1 MIPEPSQE
9 EMGTVRTEAGQA
21 SGLIVMATARTEA
34 GHASGLIV
42 LAWSVMYR
50 LIRSSGR
57 LRLRGSWVIVA
68 LFAHV
73 ALTTPGFAMQARR
86 EAADAPAQGT
96 AGHSPPARAARGPVT
111 KGATTGLP
119 LPRYATLRADKVNL
133 RRGPGTRY
141 PIDWVFRRRHL
152 PIRVIRE
159 YGPWRQIRTVDHVEG
174 WFLGSCSA
182 RGGASS
188 SPATTRDSAAV
199 PTRPP
204 ARSPSWKPG
213 SSAGWISAAAVM
225 RGARWQWT
233 GSAGSC
239 SGPTSGAPSR
249 ANGLIDAARQPRA
262 RGGSPAPTRAPG
274 RDRPR
279 WTCLDGHASMDTPR
293 WQPKPSRCSLRAV
306 QAGRRSQ

>member
-9 EMGTVRTEAGQA
+9 EMATVRTEAGQA

-50 LIRSSGR
+50 LIRAPGR
-57 LRLRGSWVIVA
+57 LRPGGPWVIAA

-73 ALTTPGFAMQARR
+73 ALTTPGFAMQARG
-86 EAADAPAQGT
+86 ESADAPAQGT

-152 PIRVIRE
+152 PVRVIRE

-174 WFLGSCSA
+174 WVLGSLLSA
-182 RGGASS
+182 RRGFIV
-188 SPATTRDSAAV
+188 TRNH
-199 PTRPP
+199 TRL
-204 ARSPSWKPG
+204 
-213 SSAGWISAAAVM
+213 
-225 RGARWQWT
+225 
-233 GSAGSC
+233 
-239 SGPTSGAPSR
+239 SR
-249 ANGLIDAARQPRA
+249 RPDPAARTVAILEAGVIGRLDQC
-262 RGGSPAPTRAPG
+262 GGGDAWCVVAVDRFSGFLQRTDIWGTEPG
-274 RDRPR
+274 ERVD
-279 WTCLDGHASMDTPR
+279 
-293 WQPKPSRCSLRAV
+293 
-306 QAGRRSQ
+306 